1 MAWNPVSE
9 YSVLS
14 RKVPFYLPVS
24 HQCTGNK
31 SLQFYGTA
39 QTNSLA
45 ENSILYTAI
54 N

>member
-1 MAWNPVSE
+1 MSE

-14 RKVPFYLPVS
+14 REVYFFLPVS

-31 SLQFYGTA
+31 SLQFYGTV